1 MSSKEV
7 AEGLLDVLL
16 PFAEDELLKQGGFYP
31 YGGVLDLEGEVLAV
45 MADVEGDDDVDAN
58 DVIASLKERFKE
70 QAEKEAIN
78 ACGVIYEATV
88 EDPDTEELADAIVAE
103 LDVSGGYSIKVCQM
117 YELRDG
123 ECEFGNLFAMDG
135 EGEIFVE

>member
-7 AEGLLDVLL
+7 AEGLLDALL
-16 PFAEDELLKQGGFYP
+16 PLAEDELLKQGGFYP

-45 MADVEGDDDVDAN
+45 MADVDDDGVDAN
-58 DVIASLKERFKE
+58 DVIASLRERFQE
-70 QAEKEAIN
+70 QAENEEIN
-78 ACGVIYEATV
+78 ACGIFYEATV
-88 EDPDTEELADAIVAE
+88 EDPDAEEMTDAIVAE
-103 LDVSGGYSIKVCQM
+103 IDVSDGYSIKICQM

-135 EGEIFVE
+135 DREIFEE